1 MPSKQERKGAYL
13 VKAGQLFDTYDKILV
28 VEIDNVGSKQLQ
40 DARRELR
47 SLDSIVLCGK
57 NTVIRKALKDRV
69 AKKPPLEKILHAL
82 RGNVSFVFTRGD
94 LREVRDCI
102 LRNKVPAP
110 AKAGQIAQCDVF
122 VPAGPT
128 GMPPDLTS
136 FFQALSIPTK
146 IERGSICIVS
156 DVQVIKQNER
166 VSASAVALL
175 QRMGIEPFTYGM
187 KIRQI
192 YEEGA
197 MYEPSVLDITPD
209 DLRNKVRE
217 AVDTMAAI
225 SLATGYL
232 TAAAVPHILMRATR
246 NVIAASIAADYDMPQ
261 SHALRELLSDPSKLE
276 ELVAAAAVT
285 TGAAGAAST
294 GGATSSAPTEAAKN
308 EPAEESDEDL
318 GFGLFD

>member
-1 MPSKQERKGAYL
+1 MPSKQERKGAYI

-47 SLDSIVLCGK
+47 ALDSVILCGK
-57 NTVIRKALKDRV
+57 NTVIRKTLKDRV
-69 AKKPPLEKILHAL
+69 SRKPALEKVLHAL
-82 RGNVSFVFTRGD
+82 RGNISFVFTRGD

-128 GMPPDLTS
+128 GMPPDMTS

-217 AVDTMAAI
+217 AVDTIAAI

-232 TAAAVPHILMRATR
+232 TAPAVPHLLVRAAKDL
-246 NVIAASIAADYDMPQ
+246 VAASIAADYDMPQ
-261 SHALRELLSDPSKLE
+261 SRSLRELLSDPSKLE
-276 ELVAAAAVT
+276 ELVAAASI
-285 TGAAGAAST
+285 GAAGAAGTASAEDT
-294 GGATSSAPTEAAKN
+294 AAASGAAETKEA
-308 EPAEESDEDL
+308 AEESDEDL